1 MLALAQIQ
9 PPDACQALPSIFNL
23 LALGCSGDSL
33 TSADIAYL
41 RGLYKITATTTFAG
55 QRREIQ
61 YQMNHALKA
70 KE

>member
-1 MLALAQIQ
+1 MSAGA
-9 PPDACQALPSIFNL
+9 DAAE
-23 LALGCSGDSL
+23 AGDAL
-33 TSADIAYL
+33 TSADVAYL

-61 YQMNHALKA
+61 YQMNQALKA